1 MKNEKFEFKFTV
13 YPTATSNILLP
24 MELDTA
30 ISPRPL
36 RATNT
41 DVIRSGIDVP
51 AAKNVNPIISDGIR
65 NVSPTNVAHQTIK
78 YE

>member
-1 MKNEKFEFKFTV
+1 MNKTIMKT
-13 YPTATSNILLP
+13 TSNIFEP
-24 MELDTA
+24 IELDTA

-36 RATNT
+36 RATRT

-51 AAKNVNPIISDGIR
+51 AAKNVRPIISDGIR
-65 NVSPTNVAHQTIK
+65 NVSPTCVAHQTIK